1 MHSSGCILIK
11 APQGGL
17 LSIIHEAGGTV
28 TGQAKGINTPQRA
41 KRQTCYNDYVNHRG
55 REDVMNAE
63 QFKGQWRQIKGE
75 IRKQWGKL
83 TDDELDRIAGEKDVL
98 VGTLQKKYGITKEE
112 AEKQVK
118 DFTRH

>member
-1 MHSSGCILIK
+1 
-11 APQGGL
+11 
-17 LSIIHEAGGTV
+17 
-28 TGQAKGINTPQRA
+28 
-41 KRQTCYNDYVNHRG
+41 
-55 REDVMNAE
+55 MNAE
-63 QFKGQWRQIKGE
+63 QIKGQWRQIRGE